1 MRSLVPAFAF
11 AVLCASAAPARA
23 DALPAQPLAPTGRG
37 LLAASGWLRQPAVV
51 QLSPGL
57 QCRQAIQAAE
67 AAAGIPERLLAAIGR
82 VESGRRE
89 ADGSINPWPWS
100 INVEG
105 KDRIFDSKAEAVG
118 AVQALQAR
126 GVRSIDVG
134 CMQVNLMYHPDAF
147 ATLNDAFDPVMNARY
162 AARFLVQLRERTG
175 SWQTATAWYHSATP
189 ELGADY
195 QRKVM
200 AVWPEEKA
208 HSQDTP
214 RLAVAAA
221 GQGLPMAPYGRP
233 GGFTLSGRAAR
244 APPLPL
250 ARLAPARTGRTLADY
265 RAAPIPLASLRPVSA
280 TLTR

>member
-1 MRSLVPAFAF
+1 MRSLVPAVAL
-11 AVLCASAAPARA
+11 AVLCTCAAQARA
-23 DALPAQPLAPTGRG
+23 DALPADPS
-37 LLAASGWLRQPAVV
+37 AATERSLTAAGWLRRPAAVE
-51 QLSPGL
+51 LSPGL

-67 AAAGIPERLLAAIGR
+67 TVAGIPDRLMAAIGR

-105 KDRIFDSKAEAVG
+105 QDHIFDSKAEAVA

-147 ATLNDAFDPVMNARY
+147 ATLNDAFDPVVNARY
-162 AARFLVQLRERTG
+162 AARFLVQLHDQTG

-189 ELGADY
+189 ELGSDY

-208 HSQDTP
+208 HNRDTP
-214 RLAVAAA
+214 RSVLAAG
-221 GQGLPMAPYGRP
+221 GQGLPMLPYGRLS
-233 GGFTLSGRAAR
+233 GFTMSGPAAQTRPLSLG
-244 APPLPL
+244 
-250 ARLAPARTGRTLADY
+250 RLAPSQTGRTLANY
-265 RAAPIPLASLRPVSA
+265 RAAPIPLAALRLPSA

>member
-1 MRSLVPAFAF
+1 ME
-11 AVLCASAAPARA
+11 
-23 DALPAQPLAPTGRG
+23 
-37 LLAASGWLRQPAVV
+37 
-51 QLSPGL
+51 LSPGL

-67 AAAGIPERLLAAIGR
+67 TAAGIPDRLMAAIGR

-105 KDRIFDSKAEAVG
+105 QDHIFDSKAEAVA
-118 AVQALQAR
+118 AVQALQTR

-134 CMQVNLMYHPDAF
+134 CMQINLMYHPDAF
-147 ATLNDAFDPVMNARY
+147 ATLNDAFDPVVNARY
-162 AARFLVQLRERTG
+162 AASFLVQLHHQTG

-189 ELGADY
+189 QLGSDY

-208 HSQDTP
+208 HNHDTP
-214 RLAVAAA
+214 RSVLAAG
-221 GQGLPMAPYGRP
+221 GQGLPVLPYGRLS
-233 GGFTLSGRAAR
+233 GFTLSGPAQTR
-244 APPLPL
+244 PSSLG
-250 ARLAPARTGRTLADY
+250 RLAPSQTGRSLANY
-265 RAAPIPLASLRPVSA
+265 RAAPIPLAALRLPSV